1 MDQRT
6 RGNQKRDHDHWKKR
20 EWKKD
25 IKEIKKIWK
34 KKIELETRCFFLP
47 LKIEE
52 RRQREA
58 AHCKQKHVSVFSTN
72 SKQKKKTISSLMSFY
87 IFW

>member
-1 MDQRT
+1 MKKRY
-6 RGNQKRDHDHWKKR
+6 KRDQEDM
-20 EWKKD
+20 
-25 IKEIKKIWK
+25 K
-34 KKIELETRCFFLP
+34 KKIELETICFFLP

-52 RRQREA
+52 RRQRKA

-87 IFW
+87 IF

>member
-1 MDQRT
+1 MKKRY
-6 RGNQKRDHDHWKKR
+6 KRDQEDM
-20 EWKKD
+20 
-25 IKEIKKIWK
+25 K

-72 SKQKKKTISSLMSFY
+72 SKQKKKNFLVNVILCILIRT
-87 IFW
+87 